1 MAYRPPQKRTPLKE
15 DFPALSNATLSKND
29 FPALSGEKPVV
40 AKPVEAKE
48 TKPTEAT
55 EAKPKKSFAS
65 LFKNVEKKKQKK
77 KMKWG
82 LVKLTKKGMEDSLT
96 PEEREEEARWQEEVA
111 HDAHVWKL
119 FCRLDK
125 QHEDLKAF
133 DPLYESPD
141 ELTVSSSEEEEKE
154 KEEEVF
160 SDEYEEDE
168 FEPEI

>member
-1 MAYRPPQKRTPLKE
+1 MNKKE
-15 DFPALSNATLSKND
+15 EFPSLPSTKVA
-29 FPALSGEKPVV
+29 EKTE
-40 AKPVEAKE
+40 KIETTVEAKPL
-48 TKPTEAT
+48 KN
-55 EAKPKKSFAS
+55 FAS

-96 PEEREEEARWQEEVA
+96 PEERAEEQEWKAQVA
-111 HDAHVWKL
+111 HDAHVWSL

-125 QHEDLKAF
+125 EENERRFF
-133 DPLYESPD
+133 DPSYESPD
-141 ELTVSSSEEEEKE
+141 ELSVSSSDEEKEKE
-154 KEEEVF
+154 KEEEEL